1 VRPSTPA
8 AAQYARADLPAPS
21 TPWRSASFCVVD
33 LETTGLDPRSDEII
47 SFAAIPVDGGRV
59 RPGGLVSGLVRPRRM
74 PRPDTIRIHG
84 LRTADLETAP
94 VLPDALDR
102 LLAALAARVLVAHV
116 VQVEEQF
123 LKRALRGHGVRLR
136 GAAIDTARLAE
147 VVLGPRP
154 RGDPFALGAVATRLG
169 LPVHRPHHADGDAL
183 TTAQVFI
190 ALASRIEQERESQTV
205 QSLRR
210 ASRRRRGWLRA
221 PLSDS

>member
-1 VRPSTPA
+1 VRPRTPA
-8 AAQYARADLPAPS
+8 AAEYARAELLAPT

-59 RPGGLVSGLVRPRRM
+59 RSGGLVGGLVRPRRM
-74 PRPDTIRIHG
+74 PRPHTIRIHG
-84 LRTADLETAP
+84 LRPADLETAP

-102 LLAALAARVLVAHV
+102 LFAALTARVLVAHV
-116 VQVEEQF
+116 AQVEERF

-154 RGDPFALGAVATRLG
+154 TGDPFALGAVATRLG

-190 ALASRIEQERESQTV
+190 ALASRIERERQPQTV
-205 QSLRR
+205 QSLRS
-210 ASRRRRGWLRA
+210 ASRRRGGWLRA
-221 PLSDS
+221 TLSYS